1 MEGPLFQGSGEGMV
15 PGAPG
20 PARNGGIDG
29 RHTLPAHTTPALRS
43 GLPFTPS
50 GGGHSSAGT
59 WSSYSP
65 FRGTEAGD
73 YEETMKRHLC
83 SHMDSNSEL
92 AASCGH
98 VPGVRCCAWGLSKSV
113 NFLEHC

>member
-83 SHMDSNSEL
+83 SHGLEFGTSSL
-92 AASCGH
+92 VWLCS
-98 VPGVRCCAWGLSKSV
+98 RCQMLRMQGFCLS
-113 NFLEHC
+113 L